1 MRRKETRLP
10 PRRFLEETSRRQSI
24 RATGKDHLVHR
35 HVMPDQTAPRADSC
49 RSLPTSPNELHLF
62 EVRKAVDSKK
72 VTRMLKDVE
81 GDTLFLGRDAWVA
94 WYM

>member
-1 MRRKETRLP
+1 
-10 PRRFLEETSRRQSI
+10 
-24 RATGKDHLVHR
+24 
-35 HVMPDQTAPRADSC
+35 MPDQTAPRADSC